1 MRHSSRNSPR
11 NEFGSG
17 SAETTKFTA
26 ILVRAS
32 GSTQRK
38 TSSKIRRPILGLAK
52 SAKAYLAI
60 TYAECAVQ
68 RQQRGGVMI
77 VCWWLQ
83 EPRDGVR
90 HLQEDKELCPTQTS
104 IATAVTEPAARVN
117 PQNQRKSMRKGTV
130 FAVLDHD
137 AGNVAD
143 LCRFYNF
150 KRCCLLQSA
159 RHDMKAKWPE

>member
-1 MRHSSRNSPR
+1 MRQESRNSPR
-11 NEFGSG
+11 TVFGSG

-32 GSTQRK
+32 GSTQGK
-38 TSSKIRRPILGLAK
+38 TFSKIRRPILGLAK

-68 RQQRGGVMI
+68 TQQRGGVMI

-90 HLQEDKELCPTQTS
+90 HLEAEKELRPTQRS
-104 IATAVTEPAARVN
+104 LATAVTEPAARVN
-117 PQNQRKSMRKGTV
+117 RQNQRKSTRKGTV

-137 AGNVAD
+137 AGKVAD
-143 LCRFYNF
+143 LCRLYNL
-150 KRCCLLQSA
+150 KRWCLLLSA
-159 RHDMKAKWPE
+159 RHDMKAK